1 MKRFWIFSILLASV
15 CNIMYAK
22 VTLPPVFADNM
33 VLQQQSD
40 AAIWG
45 YEKMPFYFTQ
55 IAPYK
60 HAAANRRDAAY
71 MMWAQAQTIEIE

>member
-1 MKRFWIFSILLASV
+1 MKRILMLSVLILSV
-15 CNIMYAK
+15 CTMNAK
-22 VTLPPVFADNM
+22 VTLPPIFAENM
-33 VLQQQSD
+33 VLQHQSD
-40 AAIWG
+40 AALWG
-45 YEKMPFYFTQ
+45 YEKVPFYFTQ